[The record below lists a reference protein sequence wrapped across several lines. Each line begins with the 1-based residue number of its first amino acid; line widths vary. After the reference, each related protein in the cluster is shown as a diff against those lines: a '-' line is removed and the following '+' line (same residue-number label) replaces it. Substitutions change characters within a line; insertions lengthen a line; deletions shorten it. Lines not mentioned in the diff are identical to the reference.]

1 MPFYVYRRIKKS
13 KMAILKQNKAMASS
27 FVWSQINFLTSF
39 KFEITFLYL
48 CSISMHLKILDKPYS
63 FAELKR
69 ANLNLRIQE
78 NWLAFL
84 VLKYEDST

>member
-39 KFEITFLYL
+39 KF
-48 CSISMHLKILDKPYS
+48 
-63 FAELKR
+63 
-69 ANLNLRIQE
+69 
-78 NWLAFL
+78 
-84 VLKYEDST
+84 